1 MCVLKLYEYEAKG
14 ILKKNGI
21 PTPEGFLAA
30 NIRQVRE
37 AAAKIGKP
45 VVVKAQLLL
54 SGRGKAGGILFAS
67 SMIETEK
74 AAEELLH
81 TKIRGT
87 PVKTILVEEKL
98 AIKKEL
104 YVGVTVD
111 RPNRSY
117 MLISSSIG
125 GIEIEEVAAQSPEKV
140 LRTIIDPWLGFRS
153 FHAKKIAQEMGYRG
167 KQELELAQILETMYR
182 VAMEHDSLIFEINPL
197 AETIEGEFVAVD
209 AHIIID
215 DNALFRHPKY
225 EKAMIE
231 EDREQTPQEKQALK
245 NKVEYVKLDGNIGI
259 MGNGAGLVMATL
271 DIIKYYGGKPANFL
285 DLGGGASLDRIE
297 SALKIIFSDPDVDV
311 TFVNIL
317 GGITH
322 CDEVANAIVE
332 AEGLSR
338 RKKPMIIR
346 LVGTNEE
353 EGKRILRDAGFI
365 ALESMEEAAKKAV
378 ETAKKEEKTAWA

>member
-1 MCVLKLYEYEAKG
+1 MKLYEYEAKD
-14 ILKKNGI
+14 ILKKKGI

-30 NIRQVRE
+30 SSQQARD

-45 VVVKAQLLL
+45 VVVKAQVLL
-54 SGRGKAGGILFAS
+54 SGRGKAGGIFFAS
-67 SMIETEK
+67 SMIEAEK
-74 AAEELLH
+74 AAEKLLH
-81 TKIRGT
+81 TEIKGT
-87 PVKTILVEEKL
+87 PIKMILVEEKIP
-98 AIKKEL
+98 IKKEL

-111 RPNRSY
+111 RANRSY
-117 MLISSSIG
+117 VLISSSIG
-125 GIEIEEVAAQSPEKV
+125 GMEIEEVAAQSPEKV
-140 LRTIIDPWLGFRS
+140 LRTIINPWLGFRS
-153 FHAKKIAQEMGYRG
+153 FHARKIAKEMGYRG

-182 VAMEHDSLIFEINPL
+182 VAMEHDSLIFEVNPL
-197 AETIEGEFVAVD
+197 AETIEGEFVSVD
-209 AHIIID
+209 ARIIID
-215 DNALFRHPKY
+215 DNAMFRHPKY
-225 EKAMIE
+225 EKAMFE
-231 EDREQTPQEKQALK
+231 EDREQTLQEKQALK

-271 DIIKYYGGKPANFL
+271 DMIKYYGGIPANFL
-285 DLGGGASLDRIE
+285 DLGGGASLDRIA
-297 SALKIIFSDPDVDV
+297 SALKIIFSDPEVDV

-332 AEGLSR
+332 TEELTR
-338 RKKPMIIR
+338 RKKPMVIR